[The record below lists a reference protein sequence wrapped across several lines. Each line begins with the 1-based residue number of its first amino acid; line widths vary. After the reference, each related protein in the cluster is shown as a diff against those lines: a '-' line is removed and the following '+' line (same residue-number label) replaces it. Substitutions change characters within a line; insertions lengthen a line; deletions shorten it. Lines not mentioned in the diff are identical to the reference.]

1 VLRSWSRGAG
11 IKEKKRKEK
20 KRKEKK
26 KSKHQLL
33 PEKKKGVLGTIRF
46 KYRSF
51 ECFSG
56 LNLGNLG
63 MWRSVF
69 SRMIVNARLKMVSVK
84 LNLLQLENDKIIKIK
99 IQKC

>member
-1 VLRSWSRGAG
+1 VGKSEKSVLRSQSQGAG
-11 IKEKKRKEK
+11 IKEK

-33 PEKKKGVLGTIRF
+33 PKKKKGVLGTIRF

-51 ECFSG
+51 DCFSG
-56 LNLGNLG
+56 LSLG